1 MNANDSERWGRIG
14 QQVAQALRARAAAI
28 ASVRRWRQMLP
39 WMIGVPVVA
48 LALRLAGIGPT
59 GVAAS
64 FAWIVLLTFVVPL
77 ILVMLTAARITSTP
91 VDARQGLRLLERELG
106 SEGRLIAALEFGAR
120 GARTSFE
127 FAAIEDAHAWFARA
141 EDQAI
146 RTDWLPT
153 NEGAWRDVLVPAFS
167 IALALTSAWLAPDAV
182 PDLSGAPRTEIA
194 RVDGPA
200 TQRRAGEEASRRDD
214 PSAPPPRAVEKPRE
228 RLAASKSAQQR
239 TAAPEETPPRDS
251 TGKSGEGA
259 TATPTQSSSASESK
273 GFDSAATPPNE
284 ASSETKTRKQKPATP
299 KTATERSEKK
309 KLEASGATAGKG
321 TGSGSSKNPGAT
333 DWQSK
338 DQVTSD
344 EEERLDND
352 EEVDDETEESEARGG
367 VQPNLRDRRPA
378 VNRDLQI
385 GFGNRPNPDANGRG
399 GPSEQKKSRGVASLV
414 LGVPLPDH
422 VKGHPNP
429 GRTKIT
435 QERVEP
441 RADETSPAPAEP
453 RLSRA
458 SSIGPLDS
466 RSPMRS
472 PWLDRIVRDYFS
484 NLRNPSPPQTESSK

>member
-1 MNANDSERWGRIG
+1 MNASDSQRWEEIGRR
-14 QQVAQALRARAAAI
+14 VAQALRARAVAI
-28 ASVRRWRQMLP
+28 ASRRTWRRTLP
-39 WMIGVPVVA
+39 WMVGVPIAA
-48 LALRLAGIGPT
+48 LALRVCGIGPV

-64 FAWIVLLTFVVPL
+64 FAWVVILAFVVPL
-77 ILVMLTAARITSTP
+77 LAVIGVATRITSTP
-91 VDARQGLRLLERELG
+91 IDERRGLRLLERELG
-106 SEGRLIAALEFGAR
+106 SDGRLVAALEFGKR
-120 GARTSFE
+120 GARSSFE
-127 FAAIEDAHAWFARA
+127 SAAIEDARSWFERAR
-141 EDQAI
+141 EQAI
-146 RTDWLPT
+146 RTDWLPA
-153 NEGAWRDVLVPAFS
+153 NPSAWRDLLAPALS
-167 IALALTSAWLAPDAV
+167 VALAVASAWLAPSEA
-182 PDLSGAPRTEIA
+182 PDLSETPRSDIVRA
-194 RVDGPA
+194 DGPRS
-200 TQRRAGEEASRRDD
+200 QRRAGEESGRRED
-214 PSAPPPRAVEKPRE
+214 AVIPPTRAVEKPRE
-228 RLAASKSAQQR
+228 RLAATKSAQQR

-284 ASSETKTRKQKPATP
+284 ASSETKTRKQKPAAP
-299 KTATERSEKK
+299 KAANERSEKK

-441 RADETSPAPAEP
+441 RADETSSVAAEE
-453 RLSRA
+453 RMSRA
-458 SSIGPLDS
+458 TSIGPLDS

-484 NLRNPSPPQTESSK
+484 NLRNPPSPQTESSK

>member
-1 MNANDSERWGRIG
+1 MNASDSQRWEEIGRR
-14 QQVAQALRARAAAI
+14 VAQALRARAAAI
-28 ASVRRWRQMLP
+28 ASVRRWRQTLP
-39 WMIGVPVVA
+39 WMIGVPIAA
-48 LALRLAGIGPT
+48 LVLRGFGIGPA

-64 FAWIVLLTFVVPL
+64 FAWVVLVAFVVPL
-77 ILVMLTAARITSTP
+77 VAVIAAAARITSSP
-91 VDARQGLRLLERELG
+91 IDAGQGLRLLEQELG
-106 SEGRLIAALEFGAR
+106 SEGRLVAALEFGKR
-120 GARTSFE
+120 GARSSFE
-127 FAAIEDAHAWFARA
+127 SAAIDDAHSWFERA
-141 EDQAI
+141 HAQAI

-153 NEGAWRDVLVPAFS
+153 NEAAWRDVLVPTLS
-167 IALALTSAWLAPDAV
+167 VVLAVASAWLAPDAL
-182 PDLSGAPRTEIA
+182 PDMSGAPRTEIA
-194 RVDGPA
+194 RTDGPA
-200 TQRRAGEEASRRDD
+200 PQRRASEDANRRDEN
-214 PSAPPPRAVEKPRE
+214 SVPPPRTVEKPRE

-239 TAAPEETPPRDS
+239 TATPEETPPRDS

-284 ASSETKTRKQKPATP
+284 ASSETKARKQKPATP

-385 GFGNRPNPDANGRG
+385 GFGSRPNPDANGRG

-441 RADETSPAPAEP
+441 RADETSSVPAET
-453 RLSRA
+453 RMSRA

-466 RSPMRS
+466 RSPLRS

-484 NLRNPSPPQTESSK
+484 NLRNPPSPQTESSK